1 MPEVRVKL
9 GFQGGVK
16 RGQMDGEERKSVA
29 VRENG
34 LGGLGRKREKGKVNK
49 LLLHTCRILGI
60 SHSLISRSQGSIPPV
75 HTPRAPPHPK
85 SDPRTLSG
93 RGDPSQHRS
102 SSRHGRKLSSP

>member
-60 SHSLISRSQGSIPPV
+60 SHSLISRSQGSSIGKGEGAAANV
-75 HTPRAPPHPK
+75 C
-85 SDPRTLSG
+85 
-93 RGDPSQHRS
+93 
-102 SSRHGRKLSSP
+102 SPENE